1 MSFSAEIKEE
11 LSKIANLA
19 DKECVKAE
27 IVGYLLSNNTNVLK
41 NKIKYTTENEHNIN
55 RFNKLLTNLNI
66 DYKIEIQ
73 GKTYVITL
81 KKQEFENIIYE
92 ENIIKIKE
100 EKINIKNN
108 DKIYKAIVRGAF
120 LGSGLLNNPNNKYH
134 LEILFSCRENLKYIL
149 NILKEFR
156 IQAKELKRKNSYSLY
171 MKEAEEISK
180 ILALIGANRAVIKFE
195 EIRVVRQTRS
205 EINRI
210 INCET
215 ANLNKTINASIEQIE
230 AIKYIK
236 KKRKFEEL
244 PNNLKEIAILRL
256 NNPDTNLKELGQML
270 KEPLGKSRSKPQI
283 KENLPNS
290 RGIKRKKIVN

>member
-11 LSKIANLA
+11 LSRISNLA
-19 DKECVKAE
+19 DKICVKAE
-27 IVGYLLSNNTNVLK
+27 FIGYLLSNNANIVK

-66 DYKIEIQ
+66 DYKIELQ
-73 GKTYVITL
+73 GKTYIITL
-81 KKQEFENIIYE
+81 KRQEFENLIYE

-108 DKIYKAIVRGAF
+108 DKIYKSIVRGAF

-134 LEILFSCRENLKYIL
+134 LEILFSCVENLIYIE
-149 NILKEFR
+149 NVLKEFG
-156 IQAKELKRKNSYSLY
+156 IQSKKLKRKNSYSLY
-171 MKEAEEISK
+171 IKEAEEISK
-180 ILALIGANRAVIKFE
+180 LLALMGANRAVMKFE

-205 EINRI
+205 DINRI

-215 ANLNKTINASIEQIE
+215 ANLNKTINASVEQIN

-236 KKRKFEEL
+236 SKRRFEEL
-244 PNNLKEIAILRL
+244 PDNLKEIANLRL
-256 NNPDTNLKELGQML
+256 KNPDTPLKELGNML
-270 KEPLGKSRSKPQI
+270 KEPLGKSRSK
-283 KENLPNS
+283 S
-290 RGIKRKKIVN
+290 

>member
-11 LSKIANLA
+11 LSRISNLA
-19 DKECVKAE
+19 DKTCVKAE
-27 IVGYLLSNNTNVLK
+27 FIGYLLSNNANILK

-66 DYKIEIQ
+66 DYKIELQ
-73 GKTYVITL
+73 GKAYIITL
-81 KKQEFENIIYE
+81 KKQEFENLIYE

-108 DKIYKAIVRGAF
+108 DRIYKSIVRGAF

-134 LEILFSCRENLKYIL
+134 LEILFSCVENLVYIENVL
-149 NILKEFR
+149 REFG
-156 IQAKELKRKNSYSLY
+156 IQSKKLKRKNSYSLY
-171 MKEAEEISK
+171 IKEAEEISK
-180 ILALIGANRAVIKFE
+180 LLALMGANRAVLKFE

-205 EINRI
+205 DINRL

-215 ANLNKTINASIEQIE
+215 ANLNKTINASVEQIN

-236 KKRKFEEL
+236 SKRKFEEL
-244 PNNLKEIAILRL
+244 PDNLKEIANLRL
-256 NNPDTNLKELGQML
+256 KNPDTPLKELGSML
-270 KEPLGKSRSKPQI
+270 KEPLGKSRSK
-283 KENLPNS
+283 S
-290 RGIKRKKIVN
+290 

>member
-11 LSKIANLA
+11 LSRISNLA
-19 DKECVKAE
+19 DKTCVKAE
-27 IVGYLLSNNTNVLK
+27 FIGYLLSNNANIVK

-66 DYKIEIQ
+66 DYKIELQ
-73 GKTYVITL
+73 GKTYIITL
-81 KKQEFENIIYE
+81 KKQEFENLIYE

-108 DKIYKAIVRGAF
+108 DKIYKSIVRGAF

-134 LEILFSCRENLKYIL
+134 LEILFSCVENLVYIE
-149 NILKEFR
+149 NVLKEFG
-156 IQAKELKRKNSYSLY
+156 IQSKKLKRKNSHSLY
-171 MKEAEEISK
+171 IKEAEEISK
-180 ILALIGANRAVIKFE
+180 LLALMGANRAVLKFE

-205 EINRI
+205 DINRL

-215 ANLNKTINASIEQIE
+215 ANLNKTINASVEQIN

-236 KKRKFEEL
+236 SKRKFEEL
-244 PNNLKEIAILRL
+244 PDNLKEIANLRL
-256 NNPDTNLKELGQML
+256 KNPDTPLKELGSML
-270 KEPLGKSRSKPQI
+270 KEPLGKSRSK
-283 KENLPNS
+283 S
-290 RGIKRKKIVN
+290 